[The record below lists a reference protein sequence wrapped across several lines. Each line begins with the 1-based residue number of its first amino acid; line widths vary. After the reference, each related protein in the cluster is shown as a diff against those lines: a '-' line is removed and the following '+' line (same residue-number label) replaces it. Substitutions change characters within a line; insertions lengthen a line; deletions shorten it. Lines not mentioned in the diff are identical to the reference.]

1 VSGLDASVTGGGFSL
16 GREEVTQLQGS
27 VLDAPG
33 HLARITVQGAID
45 LHLHSFPCLFPRVGN
60 DREIVEAA
68 QGAGMHAIVLKC
80 HHESTVSRAYLLDQ
94 ESSTLRVFGGI
105 VLNYPVGGINPS
117 AVEAALVLGG
127 KIVWM
132 PTVDSAFHREI
143 YGATGGYDRQ
153 RGSVRSSGPG
163 ITIIKQGTLTPEAQ
177 EVIRL
182 IADHGAIL
190 GTSHIAPEEIRLL
203 VVEARKAG
211 VEKILIM
218 HPLFRV
224 PRLTMEQ
231 IAEVVSHGAIL
242 ELDYCGISPMWAEV
256 KLDDLV
262 HLVRTFGPNQCVL
275 VSDGGQTHN
284 PMPCQALRLLA
295 QNLHERGITE
305 EELRK
310 MMVDLPK
317 QLLGV

>member
-1 VSGLDASVTGGGFSL
+1 MQDSTRDPP
-16 GREEVTQLQGS
+16 GR
-27 VLDAPG
+27 
-33 HLARITVQGAID
+33 LAQITVRGAVD

-60 DREIVEAA
+60 DREVAEAA
-68 QGAGMHAIVLKC
+68 QAAGMQALVLKC
-80 HHESTVSRAYLLDQ
+80 HHESTVGRAYLLDQ
-94 ESSTLRVFGGI
+94 ENSTLRVFGGI
-105 VLNYPVGGINPS
+105 VLNNFVGGINPS

-132 PTVDSAFHREI
+132 PTVDAAFHRET
-143 YGATGGYDRQ
+143 YGAIGGYDRQ
-153 RGSVRSSGPG
+153 TGRVKSSGPG
-163 ITIIKQGTLTPEAQ
+163 ITILQQGTLTTEVR

-182 IADHGAIL
+182 IADHGAVL
-190 GTSHIAPEEIRLL
+190 GTSHLSPEEIRQL

-218 HPLFRV
+218 HPLFKV

-231 IAEVVSHGAIL
+231 IAELVSHGAIL

-262 HLVRTFGPNQCVL
+262 RLVRTFGPGQCVL
-275 VSDGGQTHN
+275 VSDSGQTHN
-284 PMPCQALRLLA
+284 PIPCEALRLLA
-295 QNLHERGITE
+295 QNLHERGISE

-310 MMVDLPK
+310 MMVELPK
-317 QLLGV
+317 QLLEI